1 MATNITGLDRED
13 VARLLRLAEKDVEK
27 LQRDLR
33 EVTAYS
39 ARLEQELEALSPE
52 CPSCLQ
58 IRRDRGGDPR
68 APAGQHQ
75 EGCPEGRVV
84 NERHAEA
91 FDILP
96 EDKAAILTTGEMWE
110 IRWYPDTP
118 VGYCT
123 VAAATLERALELA
136 CR

>member
-52 CPSCLQ
+52 CPSCHVYRSAAIAEVTRAHLRGS
-58 IRRDRGGDPR
+58 IRRAARR
-68 APAGQHQ
+68 AGS
-75 EGCPEGRVV
+75 
-84 NERHAEA
+84 
-91 FDILP
+91 
-96 EDKAAILTTGEMWE
+96 
-110 IRWYPDTP
+110 
-118 VGYCT
+118 
-123 VAAATLERALELA
+123 
-136 CR
+136 